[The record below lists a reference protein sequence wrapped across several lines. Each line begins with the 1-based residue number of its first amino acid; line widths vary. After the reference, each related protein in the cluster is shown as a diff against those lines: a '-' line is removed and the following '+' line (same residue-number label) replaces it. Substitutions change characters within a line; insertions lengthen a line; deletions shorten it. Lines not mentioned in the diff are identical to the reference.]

1 MLFALKMLGYQ
12 KFECWIILCVTILQL
27 QRYEQIHK
35 FQQTRTRI
43 GKSVMLWDAKKKII
57 LHQCV
62 TLIKKKILCTINT
75 MTVLPY

>member
-43 GKSVMLWDAKKKII
+43 GKSVMLWDAKKIKNPASMRNID
-57 LHQCV
+57 
-62 TLIKKKILCTINT
+62 KKKNS
-75 MTVLPY
+75 MYN